1 MELAKT
7 YNPEEV
13 EGNGTNIGPT
23 ITFSRQNPMDV
34 NPIR

>member
-13 EGNGTNIGPT
+13 EGNGTNIGQTT
-23 ITFSRQNPMDV
+23 IFSLQSLTAAS
-34 NPIR
+34 PIQ